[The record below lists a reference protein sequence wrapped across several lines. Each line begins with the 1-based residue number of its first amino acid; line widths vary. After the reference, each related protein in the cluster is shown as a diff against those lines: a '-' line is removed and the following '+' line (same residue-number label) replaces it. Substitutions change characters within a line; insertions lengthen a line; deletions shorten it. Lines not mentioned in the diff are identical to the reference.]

1 MVPAEAGNGDRKTMT
16 AETLSAFIGALLLWV
31 LIPGP
36 AIFMVVGRSL
46 SGGFRSTLSLIGGIL
61 LGDVFYMTLV
71 FLGLAALG
79 QILGEF
85 FVVVRVL
92 AALYLIW
99 LGISLW
105 RKDPATQLSGIA
117 ATPGD
122 AVKSFLAGFGIT
134 LGNPKAILFHL
145 GFLPTF
151 FDLQTLTLAD
161 ALTIIGV
168 FVSVLGTAF
177 AAYAWAGSRAGALF
191 ANPRRIRMLNRGSGT
206 LLIGAGAAV
215 LLKRG

>member
-1 MVPAEAGNGDRKTMT
+1 MT
-16 AETLSAFIGALLLWV
+16 VETLSAFISALLLWV

-46 SGGFRSTLSLIGGIL
+46 SGGFRSTMSLISGIL

-71 FLGLAALG
+71 FMGLAALG
-79 QILGEF
+79 RILGDL
-85 FVVVRVL
+85 FVIVRIL

-105 RKDPATQLSGIA
+105 RKDPAKQLSGMA
-117 ATPGD
+117 AAPGD
-122 AVKSFLAGFGIT
+122 AMKSFLTGFGVT

-151 FDLQTLTLAD
+151 FDLQALTFVD
-161 ALTIIGV
+161 ALVIIGV
-168 FVSVLGTAF
+168 FISVLGTAF
-177 AAYAWAGSRAGALF
+177 AAYAYAASRAGALF
-191 ANPRRIRMLNRGSGT
+191 ANPRKIRMLNRGSGT

-215 LLKRG
+215 LLKRS

>member
-1 MVPAEAGNGDRKTMT
+1 MT
-16 AETLSAFIGALLLWV
+16 LETALAFVAALLVWV

-36 AIFMVVGRSL
+36 AILMVVGRSL
-46 SGGFRSTLSLIGGIL
+46 SSGFGSTVGLICGIL
-61 LGDVFYMTLV
+61 LGDLFYISLV

-92 AALYLIW
+92 AAIYLIY

-105 RKDPATQLSGIA
+105 RKEPSTAVTAQTA
-117 ATPGD
+117 PGD
-122 AVKSFLAGFGIT
+122 TVKSFVTGFGIT

-151 FDLQTLTLAD
+151 FDLQALSVLGALA
-161 ALTIIGV
+161 IMGM
-168 FVSVLGTAF
+168 FVTVLGTAF
-177 AAYAWAGSRAGALF
+177 VAYAYAASRAGTLF
-191 ANPRRIRMLNRGSGT
+191 KNPQAMRIVNRTSGT

-215 LLKRG
+215 LLKRS

>member
-1 MVPAEAGNGDRKTMT
+1 MT
-16 AETLSAFIGALLLWV
+16 AETLFAFVAALLLWV
-31 LIPGP
+31 VIPGP

-46 SGGFRSTLSLIGGIL
+46 SGGLRATASLIFGIL

-71 FLGLAALG
+71 FMGLAALG

-105 RKDPATQLSGIA
+105 RRDPAGQLPGVT

-122 AVKSFLAGFGIT
+122 AVKSFFTGFGIT

-151 FDLQTLTLAD
+151 FNLQTLTFVD
-161 ALTIIGV
+161 AVTIIAV

-177 AAYAWAGSRAGALF
+177 TAYAWAASRAGALF
-191 ANPRRIRMLNRGSGT
+191 SDPRRIRMLNRGSGT

-215 LLKRG
+215 LLKRS

>member
-1 MVPAEAGNGDRKTMT
+1 MT
-16 AETLSAFIGALLLWV
+16 LETAFAFVAALAVWV

-36 AIFMVVGRSL
+36 AILMVVGRSL
-46 SGGFRSTLSLIGGIL
+46 SSGFRSTAGLIGGIL
-61 LGDVFYMTLV
+61 LGDLFYITLV

-92 AALYLIW
+92 AAVYLIY
-99 LGISLW
+99 LGIALW
-105 RKDPATQLSGIA
+105 RKDPQKQIA
-117 ATPGD
+117 APATPGD
-122 AVKSFLAGFGIT
+122 TLKSFLTGFGVT

-151 FDLQTLTLAD
+151 FDMQSMTVLD
-161 ALTIIGV
+161 ALAVMGI
-168 FVSVLGTAF
+168 FVAVLGAAF
-177 AAYAWAGSRAGALF
+177 AAYAYAASRAGAVF
-191 ANPRRIRMLNRGSGT
+191 KSPRKVRILNRASGT
-206 LLIGAGAAV
+206 MLIGAGTAI

>member
-1 MVPAEAGNGDRKTMT
+1 MTLEA
-16 AETLSAFIGALLLWV
+16 ALAFVAALLLWV

-46 SGGFRSTLSLIGGIL
+46 SSGFRSTVCLIGGIL
-61 LGDVFYMTLV
+61 LGDLFYISLV

-79 QILGEF
+79 QVLGEF
-85 FVVVRVL
+85 FVVVRIL
-92 AALYLIW
+92 AAIYLIY

-105 RKDPATQLSGIA
+105 RKDPRTPFAAT

-122 AVKSFLAGFGIT
+122 TLKSFFTGFGIT

-151 FDLQTLTLAD
+151 FDLPSLSVLD
-161 ALTIIGV
+161 ALAIMGI
-168 FVSVLGTAF
+168 FVAVLGTVFIVYAF
-177 AAYAWAGSRAGALF
+177 AASRAGSLF
-191 ANPRRIRMLNRGSGT
+191 NNPFRMRILNRSSGVM
-206 LLIGAGAAV
+206 LIGVGTAV
-215 LLKRG
+215 LLKRA

>member
-1 MVPAEAGNGDRKTMT
+1 MTIEA
-16 AETLSAFIGALLLWV
+16 ALAFVSTLLLWV

-36 AIFMVVGRSL
+36 AILMVVGRSL
-46 SGGFRSTLSLIGGIL
+46 SSGFRSTLSLIGGIL

-79 QILGEF
+79 EILGEF

-92 AALYLIW
+92 AALYLIY

-105 RKDPATQLSGIA
+105 RKNPEEPTGPSVA
-117 ATPGD
+117 PGD
-122 AVKSFLAGFGIT
+122 SIQSFFAGFGIT

-151 FDLQTLTLAD
+151 FDLPTLTAPE
-161 ALTIIGV
+161 AAMIV
-168 FVSVLGTAF
+168 AMFVTVLGTAF
-177 AAYAWAGSRAGALF
+177 AIYAYLADRAAGCFQEPSKM
-191 ANPRRIRMLNRGSGT
+191 RILNRASGT
-206 LLIGAGAAV
+206 MLIGAGAAV
-215 LLKRG
+215 LVKRG

>member
-1 MVPAEAGNGDRKTMT
+1 MT
-16 AETLSAFIGALLLWV
+16 VETLSAFIGALLLWV

-46 SGGFRSTLSLIGGIL
+46 SGGFRSTASLISGIL

-71 FLGLAALG
+71 FMGLAALG

-85 FVVVRVL
+85 FVVVRIL

-105 RKDPATQLSGIA
+105 LKDPAKQLSGISA
-117 ATPGD
+117 APGD
-122 AVKSFLAGFGIT
+122 AVKSFLTGFGIT

-151 FDLQTLTLAD
+151 FNLQALTFVD
-161 ALTIIGV
+161 ALVIIAV
-168 FVSVLGTAF
+168 FISVLGAAF
-177 AAYAWAGSRAGALF
+177 TAYAYAASRAGALF
-191 ANPRRIRMLNRGSGT
+191 GNPRRIRMLNRGAGT